1 MPFVVRVRDITMLDV
16 VMMLLMLDVVLM
28 LVMLNDVDRTREQR
42 DGLRR

>member
-1 MPFVVRVRDITMLDV
+1 MVRVRDITMLDV